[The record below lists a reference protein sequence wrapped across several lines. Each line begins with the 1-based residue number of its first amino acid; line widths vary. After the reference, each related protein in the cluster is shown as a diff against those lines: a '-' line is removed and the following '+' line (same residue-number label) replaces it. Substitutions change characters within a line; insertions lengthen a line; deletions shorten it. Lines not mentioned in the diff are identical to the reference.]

1 MPILNLHRDS
11 RLDPP
16 VLRAR
21 LVPAGDGSLR
31 LLAPT
36 VGLYGG
42 APTHGSLVEPDRPI
56 GFLEILGVTH
66 HLLAPVG
73 ARGFVTPAPPG
84 PARRPVAHDDVLL
97 TLTPQG
103 AEEVRTSTA
112 SSADVSTSRLGTV
125 FRAPTSGRLYLR
137 PGPKKAP
144 FVAVGTTISHGQTIA
159 LIEVM
164 KTFSRVHYGG
174 DVPPRARIR
183 AILATDESDVA
194 AGDPLVELEPVEG

>member
-21 LVPAGDGSLR
+21 LVPAGDGSLH
-31 LLAPT
+31 LLAPA

-42 APTHGSLVEPDRPI
+42 APPPGALVEPDRAI
-56 GFLEILGVTH
+56 GFVEILGVTH
-66 HLLAPVG
+66 HLLAPAG
-73 ARGFVTPAPPG
+73 ARGFVTSAPPG
-84 PARRPVAHDDVLL
+84 PARKAVAYDDILL
-97 TLTPQG
+97 TLTSQG
-103 AEEVRTSTA
+103 ADETRPSTA
-112 SSADVSTSRLGTV
+112 PGGDAPADRHGTV

-144 FVAVGTTISHGQTIA
+144 FVTAGSIIGHGHTLA

-164 KTFSRVHYGG
+164 KTFSRVHYAG

-183 AILATDESDVA
+183 AILASDESDVA
-194 AGDPLVELEPVEG
+194 AGDPLVEVEPVEG